1 MSDCSCGRPARPLAA
16 VLLIAPLVVGAL
28 GAAIVLA
35 GKELGHGRE
44 AAWGV
49 GAVFAV
55 LVAALVWLAARI
67 LTGAACAG
75 CGRARDTGEGGTE
88 A

>member
-16 VLLIAPLVVGAL
+16 VLLIAPIVAGAL
-28 GAAIVLA
+28 GAAAVLA

-44 AAWGV
+44 AAWAV

-55 LVAALVWLAARI
+55 IVGALIWLAARI
-67 LTGAACAG
+67 LSGSACAG
-75 CGRARDTGEGGTE
+75 CGRARSPTNGGG
-88 A
+88 AN